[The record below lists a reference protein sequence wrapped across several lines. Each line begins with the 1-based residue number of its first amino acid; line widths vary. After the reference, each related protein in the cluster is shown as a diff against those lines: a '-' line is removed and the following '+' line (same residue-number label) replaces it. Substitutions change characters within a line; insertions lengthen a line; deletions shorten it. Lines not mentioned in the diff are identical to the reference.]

1 MSISSARR
9 QPADFFLGIV
19 TARFYETWDF
29 YTAIL
34 GFRTLSENNTRVHL
48 QHSSGAQ
55 LSILEHEV
63 DGNPSELISATDGR
77 GLWLNLEVCDLDAE
91 FDRIRS
97 AGAPIASPPVA
108 QKRGARHFM
117 TRDPNGI
124 LICVS
129 ERLPAVEALE
139 SEMSG
144 CETCGPVMQVAGA

>member
-1 MSISSARR
+1 MSLSSARR

-34 GFRTLSENNTRVHL
+34 GFSTLSENNTRVQL
-48 QHSSGAQ
+48 QHPGGAQ
-55 LSILEHEV
+55 LSLLEHEV

-77 GLWLNLEVCDLDAE
+77 GFWLNLEVCDLDAE

-97 AGAPIASPPVA
+97 AGAPIVSPPVA
-108 QKRGARHFM
+108 QNRGARHFM

-124 LICVS
+124 LIYVS
-129 ERLPAVEALE
+129 ERLHAVEDLE
-139 SEMSG
+139 SESLSYQ
-144 CETCGPVMQVAGA
+144 TCGPMVLLTGV

>member
-1 MSISSARR
+1 MSISSTRR
-9 QPADFFLGIV
+9 QTADFFLGIV

-48 QHSSGAQ
+48 QHPSGAQ

-63 DGNPSELISATDGR
+63 DGNPSELISAIEGR

-97 AGAPIASPPVA
+97 AGAPIVSSPIA
-108 QKRGARHFM
+108 QERGGRHFM
-117 TRDPNGI
+117 TRDPNGV
-124 LICVS
+124 LIYVS
-129 ERLPAVEALE
+129 ERLPVVEVLE
-139 SEMSG
+139 GEISG
-144 CETCGPVMQVAGA
+144 CETCEAVMQAVGA